1 MTTGGSIEGSNSPI
15 SDSSNATAASY
26 SKRMS
31 TNNCL
36 STGERNPVPIFMI
49 VRHSGVSL
57 DPRGTLFPV
66 VDANVEA
73 DDGGK
78 LLELTPLGS
87 GTFAGSTFRPFRL
100 YIVLTNALHC
110 FRLNTILYLPL
121 FPSGSNCKS
130 SKVSFRT

>member
-1 MTTGGSIEGSNSPI
+1 MTMRGSIGESNNPI
-15 SDSSNATAASY
+15 FDSSNATVASY

-36 STGERNPVPIFMI
+36 SIGERNPIPIFMI

-57 DPRGTLFPV
+57 DPRDTLFPV
-66 VDANVEA
+66 VDGNVEA
-73 DDGGK
+73 DDGDK

-87 GTFAGSTFRPFRL
+87 GTFAGSTFRAFRL

-110 FRLNTILYLPL
+110 FRLNTI
-121 FPSGSNCKS
+121 
-130 SKVSFRT
+130 